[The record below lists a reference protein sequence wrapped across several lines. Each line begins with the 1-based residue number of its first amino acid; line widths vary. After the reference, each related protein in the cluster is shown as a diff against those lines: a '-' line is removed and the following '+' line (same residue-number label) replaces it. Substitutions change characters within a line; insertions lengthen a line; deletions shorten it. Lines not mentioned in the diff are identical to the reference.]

1 MTTEIAVANKWG
13 IAIAADSAVTVE
25 QLHKGELKEK
35 VYNSANKLFTLSKW
49 HPVGAM
55 IYNTMTL
62 GGTPWETLI
71 KSIRR
76 DLGRREFDRI
86 GDYADFFVGQINSSP
101 IMFPEDSASG
111 IIEYNVYRLLRDLCV
126 AKDNAQDFSERL
138 EKRIASLENLES
150 IPGFDA
156 TFEKKII
163 QTYSAEIK
171 SATDLAL
178 KPAHARGIK
187 RKIDRLVQL
196 SFVKKERLSGWS
208 GIVLAGFGK
217 LDVFPALIEFYS
229 DIVVCGRAR
238 LWQVRDMRIG
248 RDKRSFVVP
257 FADTEIIKTIT
268 EGINPRFQ
276 QKFIHEAVQM
286 ISSLP
291 DEVLAQVSELDDAQ
305 KEAYANAASA
315 TLVTALRTFLRAMTK
330 YRQDE
335 YVAPI
340 EQTLQVLPVSELA
353 TVAETFLNA
362 SQIHKRV
369 TPEMETVGGPVDVAV
384 ISKGDGFVW
393 IKRKHYF
400 NRDLNPAFIDK
411 YLDN

>member
-163 QTYSAEIK
+163 H
-171 SATDLAL
+171 LL
-178 KPAHARGIK
+178 R
-187 RKIDRLVQL
+187 
-196 SFVKKERLSGWS
+196 
-208 GIVLAGFGK
+208 
-217 LDVFPALIEFYS
+217 
-229 DIVVCGRAR
+229 
-238 LWQVRDMRIG
+238 RD
-248 RDKRSFVVP
+248 
-257 FADTEIIKTIT
+257 
-268 EGINPRFQ
+268 
-276 QKFIHEAVQM
+276 
-286 ISSLP
+286 
-291 DEVLAQVSELDDAQ
+291 QVS
-305 KEAYANAASA
+305 N
-315 TLVTALRTFLRAMTK
+315 
-330 YRQDE
+330 
-335 YVAPI
+335 
-340 EQTLQVLPVSELA
+340 
-353 TVAETFLNA
+353 
-362 SQIHKRV
+362 
-369 TPEMETVGGPVDVAV
+369 
-384 ISKGDGFVW
+384 
-393 IKRKHYF
+393 
-400 NRDLNPAFIDK
+400 
-411 YLDN
+411 